1 MLTADVNRLGY
12 IGRKP
17 GAVPADRDADSWYT
31 PASYIEAARAVMD
44 GIDLDQYLDAIVKE
58 WGAEVVKQW
67 IKEWLR

>member
-44 GIDLDQYLDAIVKE
+44 GIDLDPFSSEKANSTIRAANRELP
-58 WGAEVVKQW
+58 WP
-67 IKEWLR
+67 R